1 MKVDALKKIIKEAV
15 KEAIKEELR
24 EAVPPQTAPV
34 QEEVKAQ
41 PLSKPIFNTNNPLS
55 EILNQTAAT
64 MTNEDFDKTI
74 SFDSSAAQNFQPG
87 STAAMNAAPK
97 VGLDLSNLDFTK
109 KAGAILKAADE
120 KTKARHGV

>member
-15 KEAIKEELR
+15 KEAIKEELTSVS
-24 EAVPPQTAPV
+24 EPQTAPM
-34 QEEVKAQ
+34 QEVAAPKA
-41 PLSKPIFNTNNPLS
+41 PTKPIFNSSNPLS

-74 SFDSSAAQNFQPG
+74 SFDSTAARGFQASAAVSAGPQ
-87 STAAMNAAPK
+87 

-109 KAGAILKAADE
+109 KAGAILKAANE
-120 KTKARHGV
+120 KDKVRHGV